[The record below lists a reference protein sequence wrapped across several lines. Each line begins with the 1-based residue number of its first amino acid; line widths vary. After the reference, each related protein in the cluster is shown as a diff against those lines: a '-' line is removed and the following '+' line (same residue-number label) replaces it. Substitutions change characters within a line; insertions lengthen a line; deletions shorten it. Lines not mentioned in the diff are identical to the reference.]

1 MASHAHRLP
10 GSGNG
15 MVVTDMLVAMDSGIS
30 NNAESLHVFVR
41 RATMFLIVVPF
52 HGLPLRA

>member
-1 MASHAHRLP
+1 
-10 GSGNG
+10 